1 LSATGR
7 ESKENKT
14 GTSPPLEDYEHETYN
29 LLSENNDAGMASNYI
44 WKKQISGICTA

>member
-14 GTSPPLEDYEHETYN
+14 GTSPPLEDCEHETYN
-29 LLSENNDAGMASNYI
+29 LLSENNDARMASNYI
-44 WKKQISGICTA
+44 WQKQIISIRTA